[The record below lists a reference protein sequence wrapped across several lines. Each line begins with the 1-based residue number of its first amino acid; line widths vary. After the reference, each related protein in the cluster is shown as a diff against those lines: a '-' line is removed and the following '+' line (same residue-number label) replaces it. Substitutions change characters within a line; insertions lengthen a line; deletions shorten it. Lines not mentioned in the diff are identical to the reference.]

1 MPDGL
6 PVDDSDLCLRPVEH
20 LLELADAMAHARVH
34 VRLRALDVVVE
45 VVAEKLDVCNG
56 RIRDDAIGEV
66 AGEED
71 ESDITDVFRVIQSWQ
86 MSNLERWVTGGVEN
100 LRSTLDGR

>member
-1 MPDGL
+1 M
-6 PVDDSDLCLRPVEH
+6 
-20 LLELADAMAHARVH
+20 
-34 VRLRALDVVVE
+34 VVE

-86 MSNLERWVTGGVEN
+86 MSDLERWVTGGVEN
-100 LRSTLDGR
+100 LRSALDGR